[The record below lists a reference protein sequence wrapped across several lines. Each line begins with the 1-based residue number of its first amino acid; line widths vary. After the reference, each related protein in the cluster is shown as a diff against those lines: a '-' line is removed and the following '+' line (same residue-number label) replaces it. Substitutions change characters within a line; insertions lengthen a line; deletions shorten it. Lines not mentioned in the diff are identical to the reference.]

1 MYIRQ
6 IAAELFHTDGVVTKL
21 RVAFC
26 NFANAPM
33 KLHPST
39 TSLRRAR
46 KQNSEQHSNRKM

>member
-1 MYIRQ
+1 MKIRPV
-6 IAAELFHTDGVVTKL
+6 AAELFHTDEDVTKL

-26 NFANAPM
+26 NFVNVPI

-46 KQNSEQHSNRKM
+46 KQNSGQHSNRKM